1 MKIPVCVA
9 LIISIWIVSIS
20 VSLPL
25 AVYQEVSWIPAEE
38 IYVCR
43 EAWPH
48 PAARKFFTVAS
59 LILQYIIPCSLI
71 IFCYARVSIALN
83 RRARAL
89 VRRGMRTKATS
100 ERHQMAIDRKRR
112 TNRMLI
118 AMVVIFVLCW
128 LPLNVI
134 LLILEYHEDL
144 EKWSCF
150 LLTFFTA
157 HVTAMS
163 STIYNPFL
171 YAWMN
176 ENFQTEFRRVLPC
189 LISSGRVVKRPTQTG
204 VSISLYSVMESQVPL
219 QRTLYATPKVEN
231 GSSPGQCELGEG
243 DPPESDVAC
252 HDDDEKQTR
261 DQLEFPVETMKGNS
275 VR

>member
-1 MKIPVCVA
+1 MKISVCVA

-25 AVYQEVSWIPAEE
+25 AVYQEVSWLPQEQ

-48 PAARKFFTVAS
+48 PAARKFFTMATLV
-59 LILQYIIPCSLI
+59 LQYIIPCGLI
-71 IFCYARVSIALN
+71 IFCYFRVSIALTN
-83 RRARAL
+83 RAKSI
-89 VRRGMRTKATS
+89 VKRGTRTKATN
-100 ERHQMAIDRKRR
+100 ERHQIAISRKRR

-128 LPLNVI
+128 FPLNVI
-134 LLILEYHEDL
+134 LLILEYYEGL
-144 EKWSCF
+144 ETWRYF
-150 LLTFFTA
+150 LLTFFAA

-176 ENFQTEFRRVLPC
+176 ENFLAEFCRVLPWLFRRVRIDGGRRRRRRSASSLVMTARSASQYS
-189 LISSGRVVKRPTQTG
+189 LVDNNRIFALRRISCGILRRDRSGPDANH
-204 VSISLYSVMESQVPL
+204 IAAAP
-219 QRTLYATPKVEN
+219 
-231 GSSPGQCELGEG
+231 PGTE
-243 DPPESDVAC
+243 PS
-252 HDDDEKQTR
+252 
-261 DQLEFPVETMKGNS
+261 FPSRG
-275 VR
+275 R